1 MRQLKAILPIV
12 AILLLVASFFL
23 LPFFIEIKNIS
34 CQSQYGPCSNDL
46 NQKLDGYKNKSLREA
61 KKGITRELKN
71 DNTISQFSFQLK
83 FPATLKIDLIE
94 DKALFVLIKA
104 NDPNFYLVNKDGT
117 VIKIVAETNLPR
129 VILESTPPNVGE
141 KVSSENLFAL
151 KIVYDLWTLYQ
162 IKEGAITQNYLTIM
176 HPTGIKVIFPLEGDK
191 DLLIGSLQLIL
202 SRLNGATKDSK
213 INVSTI
219 DLRFKNPVL
228 K

>member
-71 DNTISQFSFQLK
+71 DNTVSQFGFQLK

>member
-1 MRQLKAILPIV
+1 MSKLEAILPLGL
-12 AILLLVASFFL
+12 ILLLVASFFL
-23 LPFFIEIKNIS
+23 LPFFIKIKNIS

-71 DNTISQFSFQLK
+71 DNTVSQFGFQLK

-94 DKALFVLIKA
+94 DKALYALVKES
-104 NDPNFYLVNKDGT
+104 DPNFFLVNKDGT

>member
-1 MRQLKAILPIV
+1 MRQLKAILPIGL
-12 AILLLVASFFL
+12 ILLLVASFFL
-23 LPFFIEIKNIS
+23 LPFFIKIKNIS

-94 DKALFVLIKA
+94 DKALFALVKA